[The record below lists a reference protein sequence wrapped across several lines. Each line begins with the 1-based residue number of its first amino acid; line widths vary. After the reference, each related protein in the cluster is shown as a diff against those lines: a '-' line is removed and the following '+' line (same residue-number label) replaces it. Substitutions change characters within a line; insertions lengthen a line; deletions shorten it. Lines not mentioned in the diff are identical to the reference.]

1 MTERRPWWTDDLIDA
16 VIRAESDAHDYE
28 YRAMAAIA
36 AVEDWQENEHEL
48 AMQEMRGHKAAIQR
62 VRELCE
68 SAITDYHR
76 QAAKNGIARAEM
88 ARRILRALEG
98 DNDE

>member
-1 MTERRPWWTDDLIDA
+1 M
-16 VIRAESDAHDYE
+16 SDYQPHD
-28 YRAMAAIA
+28 
-36 AVEDWQENEHEL
+36 EL
-48 AMQEMRGHKAAIQR
+48 YLARAAIQR
-62 VRELCE
+62 VRSVCE

-76 QAAKNGIARAEM
+76 QAATKNVVARAEM